1 MNFRFND
8 NVNVRAGPSTDTQR
22 VAQYH
27 PGETVK
33 LDGFHAT
40 GDGRTWGTYIGGSGQ
55 RRYVCLNDN
64 GESYGY
70 FS

>member
-1 MNFRFND
+1 MSFIFTD

-22 VAQYH
+22 VDQYH
-27 PGETVK
+27 PGEKVK
-33 LDGFHAT
+33 LDGYGET
-40 GDGRTWGTYIGGSGQ
+40 DDGRTWGTYIGRSGQ
-55 RRYVCLNDN
+55 RRYVCLGDN